1 MAELYADGH
10 GLEDP
15 MLSPVY
21 GDMRG
26 FPPTLLTTGTPDLL
40 LSDTVRVHRQL
51 RRAGVEA
58 DLHVYEA
65 QASLVDNVLIGTE
78 ERCQAM
84 AELMPTATVCEDPML
99 SPVYGDMRGFP
110 PTLLTT
116 GTRDLLLS
124 DTVRV
129 HRQLRRAGV
138 EADLHVYEAQAHG
151 HRRTRA
157 YIRDSPESR
166 EAFEEMAR
174 FFRKHLAQ

>member
-1 MAELYADGH
+1 M
-10 GLEDP
+10 
-15 MLSPVY
+15 
-21 GDMRG
+21 
-26 FPPTLLTTGTPDLL
+26 
-40 LSDTVRVHRQL
+40 
-51 RRAGVEA
+51 A
-58 DLHVYEA
+58 DLTRMGD
-65 QASLVDNVLIGTE
+65 SFTTNRLVDNVLIGTE

-84 AELMPTATVCEDPML
+84 AELYADGHGLEDPML

-151 HRRTRA
+151 H